1 MTIARPEPIAGF
13 ALDDAPFAAAVGGVD
28 IRHWVYRGPLN
39 GPHVVLLHELPGL
52 SPGCI
57 DLARRFVDADL
68 SVHMPLLFG
77 RPGQFRPFREIAKL
91 CISREIEAFARRR
104 TSPLVGWLDAL
115 VDDIGRQHDTDQ
127 VGVVGMCLTGN
138 FALSC
143 IAHERVAGAVAC
155 QPSLPL
161 FGERSLAMD
170 HGRLTDATARAHS
183 LGGGSVIGF
192 RYRRDPLCGPGKF
205 DAIRA
210 AFGDAFEAHEI
221 DGWKHA
227 TLTEHRSQFALER
240 TIAFLQERLAR

>member
-1 MTIARPEPIAGF
+1 MTTDFPPPIEGF
-13 ALDDAPFAAAVGGVD
+13 SLSDAPFAAPVGETD
-28 IRHWVYRGPLN
+28 IAHWIYRGPVS
-39 GPHVVLLHELPGL
+39 GPHVIVLHELPGL

-57 DLARRFVDADL
+57 DLARRFVAAGL
-68 SVHMPLLFG
+68 SVHLPLLFG
-77 RPGQFRPFREIAKL
+77 RPEQFRPFRELARL

-104 TSPLVGWLDAL
+104 TSRLVDWLDAL
-115 VDDIGRQHDTDQ
+115 VDAIGEAHETDR

-143 IAHERVAGAVAC
+143 IAHPRVGGAVAC

-161 FGERSLAMD
+161 FGERSLAMSD
-170 HGRLTDATARAHS
+170 ARLSAATTRARS
-183 LGGGSVIGF
+183 LGDGAVIGF

-210 AFGDAFEAHEI
+210 AFGSAFEAHEI

-227 TLTEHRSQFALER
+227 TLTDHRSELALDR
-240 TIAFLQERLAR
+240 TIEFLQRKLR